1 MEPTRSLPYLQQPV
15 LVPILCKINLVNAI
29 PSYSNG
35 TYFNIILPFTPR
47 SSNWTQPF
55 RFRYQNRVCIYLLP
69 IRAKYSPILLS
80 VFSFQ
85 PNNVRPGV
93 TNTLFT
99 SKL

>member
-1 MEPTRSLPYLQQPV
+1 
-15 LVPILCKINLVNAI
+15 
-29 PSYSNG
+29 
-35 TYFNIILPFTPR
+35 
-47 SSNWTQPF
+47 
-55 RFRYQNRVCIYLLP
+55 VCIYLLP